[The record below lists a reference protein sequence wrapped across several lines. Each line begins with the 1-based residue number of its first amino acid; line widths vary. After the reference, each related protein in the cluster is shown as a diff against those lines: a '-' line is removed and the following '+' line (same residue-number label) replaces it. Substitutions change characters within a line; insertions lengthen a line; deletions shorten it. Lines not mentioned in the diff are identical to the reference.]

1 MDPVVQ
7 ATCIQA
13 RRLDDFNPPPPPLPK
28 HTQRGMWLAQASE
41 QSGLTEASHT

>member
-13 RRLDDFNPPPPPLPK
+13 RRLDDFNPPSK
-28 HTQRGMWLAQASE
+28 HTQRGVWLAQASE
-41 QSGLTEASHT
+41 QSTGGLTEASHT